1 MGAYLARRL
10 ATLVPVLAVVG
21 AIVFVLVHLTPGD
34 PATLIAGP
42 QATADRI
49 EALRKVLGLD
59 APLPLQFVRWLGAV
73 LHGDL
78 GTSLYFNEPV
88 GATLAA
94 HAGPTLSLTAIAFAL
109 TLAIA
114 IPSGTYA
121 AMHARTPVDRMFLAL
136 SLVGVSIPSFWLA
149 LVLIL
154 IFAVHFGWF
163 PVAGYVPPEHG
174 WWLWL
179 RGLVLPAFVL
189 AAQQAGFVARILR
202 DALLDVLDA
211 PYIQTAR
218 AKGVPPTRIIIRH
231 ALRNALVPTA
241 TVAGTSLAALLGG
254 AVVTETVFSIPG
266 IGQLIVDSVARRD
279 FPVIAGAVLLA
290 AAIYVGVNAIVDVSY
305 TLIDPRIRYE

>member
-1 MGAYLARRL
+1 MGAYLVRRL
-10 ATLVPVLAVVG
+10 ATLLPVLLVAGAVVFTL
-21 AIVFVLVHLTPGD
+21 IHLAPGD

-42 QATADRI
+42 QATSVRVDD
-49 EALRKVLGLD
+49 LRRQLGLD
-59 APLPLQFVRWLGAV
+59 APLPVQFGRWLIAL
-73 LHGDL
+73 LHADL

-94 HAGPTLSLTAIAFAL
+94 HAGPTVSLTCVAFTL

-114 IPSGTYA
+114 IPSGIAA
-121 AMHARTPVDRMFLAL
+121 AMYAGTPADRIFLAV
-136 SLVGVSIPSFWLA
+136 SLLGVSIPSFWLA
-149 LVLIL
+149 LVVIL
-154 IFAVHFGWF
+154 VFAVHFGWF
-163 PVAGYVPPEHG
+163 PVAGYVPLAHG

-179 RGLVLPAFVL
+179 RGLTLPAFVL
-189 AAQQAGFVARILR
+189 AVQQAGLIARILR
-202 DALLDVLDA
+202 DALLDVLQA
-211 PYIQTAR
+211 PYIQTAH
-218 AKGVPPTRIIIRH
+218 AKGLPPSRILLRH

-290 AAIYVGVNAIVDVSY
+290 AGVYVAVNAIVDVSY